1 MAFALAGT
9 WGCQGRTQ
17 YCELLTCVVVSL
29 TPQVSTDHIGVADAV
44 DEEEEEDMKWR
55 KGNNGVS
62 IIMLQISRDN
72 FEESFFIFG
81 THFSVPGQY
90 HLLLKQM
97 KHIERTLDCL

>member
-1 MAFALAGT
+1 MALAGT
-9 WGCQGRTQ
+9 WSCQGRTQ

-44 DEEEEEDMKWR
+44 DEEEEDMKWR
-55 KGNNGVS
+55 KGNNGES

-72 FEESFFIFG
+72 FEENFFIFG